1 MIKNLWLDMSIF
13 DMSSYFLCEIKSRTC
28 VLKVIDMS
36 KKSRYYGIVGREL
49 VKVPQQLYIFMGDD
63 KIHENLQT
71 FQIW

>member
-1 MIKNLWLDMSIF
+1 MGERVFIMCLLQS
-13 DMSSYFLCEIKSRTC
+13 SRTY
-28 VLKVIDMS
+28 VLKIIDRS

-49 VKVPQQLYIFMGDD
+49 FKVPQQLYIFMGDD